1 MSRTHC
7 LIFVL
12 FLVVSAPAA
21 FAHAGSGKLLL
32 AQSNGIS
39 QDEAA
44 AKVRE
49 ATGGRV
55 LDVRTETQDGVA
67 VYVVKVL
74 LPDGRV
80 RLVTVGGP

>member
-1 MSRTHC
+1 M
-7 LIFVL
+7 
-12 FLVVSAPAA
+12 FLALSAPAA
-21 FAHAGSGKLLL
+21 YARAWSGKLLL
-32 AQSNGIS
+32 AQSNGIT

-55 LDVRTETQDGVA
+55 LDVRTGTQDGVV

-74 LPDGRV
+74 LPDGRIRV
-80 RLVTVGGP
+80 VTVGGP

>member
-1 MSRTHC
+1 MSRAHCFIFAFILAISAAAANTHA
-7 LIFVL
+7 
-12 FLVVSAPAA
+12 APGAIM
-21 FAHAGSGKLLL
+21 L
-32 AQSNGIS
+32 AQSGGIS

-55 LDVRTETQDGVA
+55 LDVRAETQDGVV

-74 LPDGRV
+74 LPDGRI
-80 RLVTVGGP
+80 RAVTVGEP

>member
-1 MSRTHC
+1 MSRTRC
-7 LIFVL
+7 LIFVC
-12 FLVVSAPAA
+12 FLAVSAPAA
-21 FAHAGSGKLLL
+21 CANAWQGKLLL
-32 AQSNGIS
+32 AQSTGIS

-49 ATGGRV
+49 STGGRV
-55 LDVRTETQDGVA
+55 LDVRTESQDGVA

-80 RLVTVGGP
+80 RVVTVGGP